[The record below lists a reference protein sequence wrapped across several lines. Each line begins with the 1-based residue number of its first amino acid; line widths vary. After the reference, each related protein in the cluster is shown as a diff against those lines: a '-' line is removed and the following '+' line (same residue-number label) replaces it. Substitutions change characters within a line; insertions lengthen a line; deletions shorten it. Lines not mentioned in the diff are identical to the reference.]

1 MLFLL
6 LGWTRDLTNASLT
19 AGQPLSAP
27 ALKHAEQVAKRFAL
41 RLDRHV
47 DNALAVANVVLIQH
61 ALRGDAHVVDRAT
74 PSNPV
79 ARLRLCAV
87 SPKNDAHLPAHPRNP
102 AGLGGT
108 S

>member
-27 ALKHAEQVAKRFAL
+27 ALKRAEQVAKRFAL
-41 RLDRHV
+41 CLDRHV
-47 DNALAVANVVLIQH
+47 NNARAVANVVLIQH
-61 ALRGDAHVVDRAT
+61 TLTGDTHVVGRAT
-74 PSNPV
+74 PSNPIV
-79 ARLRLCAV
+79 RLRLCAV
-87 SPKNDAHLPAHPRNP
+87 SPKNDAHLPAHPGSP